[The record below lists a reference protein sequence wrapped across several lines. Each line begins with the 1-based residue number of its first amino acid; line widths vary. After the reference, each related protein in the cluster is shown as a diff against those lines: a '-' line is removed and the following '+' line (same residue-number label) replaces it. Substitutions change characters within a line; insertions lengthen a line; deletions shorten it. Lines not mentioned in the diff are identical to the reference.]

1 MVDGNSFMFF
11 KHKWKAE
18 MKEFFNVLDI
28 ESIIALK
35 ERFSV
40 AGTESVALA
49 DALGCTLAQDIT
61 ASGDIPGFDRATMDG
76 FAVQAASTFG
86 ATEGNPAYLE
96 VVGTVAMGKAPD
108 VTVGPGQAA
117 HIATGGMLPAGADSV
132 LMVEHSDYIDDNTIE
147 AHRSVAPG
155 QNMVA
160 KDEDVAQ
167 GRLLLPTGCILR
179 PQEIGLLA
187 AGGCMEIT
195 VYRRP
200 RVGIISTGDEVVAP
214 GAEPAKGQIRDIN
227 SHTLAALIQEAH
239 ATAVSYG
246 IVGDRYD
253 ELFSTCQKALNEND
267 MVLISGGSS
276 VGFRDLTIDALEALD
291 QSRVL
296 AHGIS
301 IRPGKPTILVQC
313 GTKAI
318 WGLPGHVASAMIVF
332 IQVVRPFIDHVAGRK
347 FKSPVKIKARLS
359 RNLASVQGRVDF
371 VRVRL
376 AQVGGEQIAEPVLG
390 QSGLIH
396 TMVAADG
403 LVAIDRNSE
412 GLDQGTL
419 VDVMLI

>member
-1 MVDGNSFMFF
+1 
-11 KHKWKAE
+11 

-28 ESIIALK
+28 ESILALK
-35 ERFSV
+35 ERFAV

-49 DALGCTLAQDIT
+49 DALGRTLAQDIT
-61 ASGDIPGFDRATMDG
+61 APGDIPGFDRATMDG
-76 FAVQAASTFG
+76 YAVQAASTFG

-96 VVGTVAMGKAPD
+96 VVGTVAMGQAPD

-117 HIATGGMLPAGADSV
+117 RIATGGMLPTGADSV
-132 LMVEHSDYIDDNTIE
+132 LMVEHSDRIDDNTIE

-155 QNMVA
+155 RNMVA
-160 KDEDVAQ
+160 KDEDVARGQ
-167 GRLLLPTGCILR
+167 LLLPNGCTLR
-179 PQEIGLLA
+179 AQEIGLLA

-214 GAEPAKGQIRDIN
+214 SAEPAKGQIRDIN
-227 SHTLAALIQEAH
+227 SHTLAALVQKAH

-313 GTKAI
+313 GVKAI
-318 WGLPGHVASAMIVF
+318 WGLPGHVASAMVVF
-332 IQVVRPFIDHVAGRK
+332 MQVVRPFIDHIAGRK
-347 FKSPVKIKARLS
+347 SKSPAKIKARLS

-376 AQVGGEQIAEPVLG
+376 VEVNGEQIAEPVLG

-396 TMVAADG
+396 TMVAANG
-403 LVAIDRNSE
+403 LVAIDMNSE